1 MRKTPLVRARIAW
14 SVNQL
19 KIGTGQ
25 RILEIGAG
33 RGAAAEL
40 VCARLGDGGYLGIDR
55 SAAAV
60 SAASE
65 RNRRY
70 IERRMAQF
78 HQLRLADIDPGAIG
92 RFDTVFAVNVNLFWT
107 RPAQRELVLVREL
120 LTAQGQ
126 LWLFYEAPTTAVTSR
141 ASTLLGQ
148 RLDQAGYG
156 YEMAS
161 ETVKGALLVQ
171 FRCSPT

>member
-1 MRKTPLVRARIAW
+1 MRKTSVIPARIAW

-19 KIGTGQ
+19 KIGADQ

-40 VCARLGDGGYLGIDR
+40 VCARLGGGSYLGIDR

-60 SAASE
+60 SAGGE

-70 IERRMAQF
+70 VDRQIAQF
-78 HQLRLADIDPGAIG
+78 QQLALEDIDPGTVG

-107 RPAQRELVLVREL
+107 RPAQRELALIREL

-126 LWLFYEAPTTAVTSR
+126 LWLFYEAPTTAATSR
-141 ASTLLGQ
+141 IPTLLGR
-148 RLDQAGYG
+148 RLDLAGYG
-156 YEMAS
+156 YEIAS
-161 ETVKGALLVQ
+161 ETVGGDLLVR